1 MKKIGLKILTL
12 LGFTQMIAVNSLANI
27 LPINGM
33 TTGELSDQLEN
44 LFTPQGSTFAIW
56 GVIYF
61 LLLVF
66 ILSILV
72 RPFEKKTE
80 VLSRLFI
87 VNTFLNSAWIFA
99 WHYQYLIVS
108 LILMIG
114 LLVNLVKINLL
125 IKTTPNWLDKIT
137 IQLPFT
143 VYFGW
148 ISIATIA
155 NFTAVLVGYQWE
167 GIGISEELWTSI
179 ILVIGIMI
187 ALSQVFYFKQIAYV
201 LVIIWAYFG
210 IYGKHTSTLGFDNQ
224 YPSIV
229 TLSIIAMVVM
239 LLAGLKLSYFLLRKN
254 LS

>member
-201 LVIIWAYFG
+201 IVIIWAYFG

-239 LLAGLKLSYFLLRKN
+239 LLAGLKLSHFLLRKN

>member
-201 LVIIWAYFG
+201 IVIIWAYFG
-210 IYGKHTSTLGFDNQ
+210 IYGKHTSALGFDNQ

-229 TLSIIAMVVM
+229 TLLIIAMIVM

>member
-201 LVIIWAYFG
+201 IVIIWAYFG
-210 IYGKHTSTLGFDNQ
+210 IYGKHSSALGFDNQ

-229 TLSIIAMVVM
+229 TLLIIAMIVM

>member
-167 GIGISEELWTSI
+167 GIGIPEELWTSI

-229 TLSIIAMVVM
+229 TLLIIAMIVM

>member
-201 LVIIWAYFG
+201 IVIIWAYFG

-229 TLSIIAMVVM
+229 TLLIIAMIVM
-239 LLAGLKLSYFLLRKN
+239 LLAGLKLSYFLIRKN

>member
-72 RPFEKKTE
+72 RPFEKITD

-201 LVIIWAYFG
+201 IVIIWAYFG
-210 IYGKHTSTLGFDNQ
+210 IYGKHTSALGFDNQ

-229 TLSIIAMVVM
+229 TLLIIAMIVM

>member
-108 LILMIG
+108 LILKIG

-201 LVIIWAYFG
+201 IVIIWAYFG

-229 TLSIIAMVVM
+229 TLLIIAMIVM

>member
-72 RPFEKKTE
+72 RPFEKITDG
-80 VLSRLFI
+80 LSRLFI

-167 GIGISEELWTSI
+167 GIGTSEELWTSI

-201 LVIIWAYFG
+201 IVIIWAYFG
-210 IYGKHTSTLGFDNQ
+210 IYGKHTSALGFDNQ

-229 TLSIIAMVVM
+229 TLLIIAMIVM

>member
-229 TLSIIAMVVM
+229 TLLIIAMIVM

>member
-167 GIGISEELWTSI
+167 GIGIPEELWTSI

-201 LVIIWAYFG
+201 IVIIWAYFG

-229 TLSIIAMVVM
+229 TLLIIAMIVM

>member
-44 LFTPQGSTFAIW
+44 LFTPQGYTFAIW

-72 RPFEKKTE
+72 RPFEKITD

-201 LVIIWAYFG
+201 IVIIWAYFG
-210 IYGKHTSTLGFDNQ
+210 IYGKHTSALGFDNQ

-229 TLSIIAMVVM
+229 TLLIIAMIVM

>member
-12 LGFTQMIAVNSLANI
+12 LGFTQMVAVNSLANI

-72 RPFEKKTE
+72 RPFEKITD

-201 LVIIWAYFG
+201 IVIIWAYFG
-210 IYGKHTSTLGFDNQ
+210 IYGKHTSALGFDNQ

-229 TLSIIAMVVM
+229 TLLIIAMIVM

>member
-72 RPFEKKTE
+72 RPFEKITD

-201 LVIIWAYFG
+201 IVIIWAYFG
-210 IYGKHTSTLGFDNQ
+210 IYEKHTSALGFDNQ

-229 TLSIIAMVVM
+229 TLLIIAMIVM

>member
-201 LVIIWAYFG
+201 IVIIWAYFG

-229 TLSIIAMVVM
+229 TLLIIAMIVM
-239 LLAGLKLSYFLLRKN
+239 LLAGLKLSHFLLRKN

>member
-201 LVIIWAYFG
+201 IVIIWAYFG

-229 TLSIIAMVVM
+229 TLLIIAMIVM